1 MGVLKMDELRIRENR
16 LKQLGL
22 TLLGLLMVLV
32 SILLLIIDVNIIST
46 KILARIVGLFG
57 TIFFGTCFL
66 FILKNLISPRE
77 ILIVNHLGI
86 TDNSSTT
93 SIGFIPWEYI
103 NDAFIIKVLDQEFIS
118 LDIKDPDILF
128 KNISASKRWF
138 INLNSRFGFSK
149 INITL
154 QSTNYKCEDVLMV
167 INYHLNNHNR

>member
-1 MGVLKMDELRIRENR
+1 MNELIIKQNR

-32 SILLLIIDVNIIST
+32 SILLLIIDVDILST
-46 KILARIVGLFG
+46 KIIAKFIGLFG
-57 TIFFGTCFL
+57 TIFFGVCFL
-66 FILKNLISPRE
+66 FILKNLINPKE

-103 NDAFIIKVLDQEFIS
+103 NDAFLIKVLDQEFIS

-128 KNISASKRWF
+128 QNISASKRWF
-138 INLNSRFGFSK
+138 INLNSRFDFSK

-154 QSTNYKCEDVLMV
+154 NSSNYKCEDVLMV
-167 INYHLNNHNR
+167 INYFLNKHN

>member
-1 MGVLKMDELRIRENR
+1 MNELRIKQNR

-32 SILLLIIDVNIIST
+32 SILLLIIDVDISST
-46 KILARIVGLFG
+46 KLITKIIGLFG
-57 TIFFGTCFL
+57 TIFFGACFL
-66 FILKNLISPRE
+66 FILKNLISPKE

-103 NDAFIIKVLDQEFIS
+103 NDAFLIKVLDQEFIS

-128 KNISASKRWF
+128 QNISASKRWF

-154 QSTNYKCEDVLMV
+154 KSSNYKCEYVLMV
-167 INYHLNNHNR
+167 INYFLNKHN